1 MIALALKGGSGKLDD
16 MHPPKK
22 IQLSA
27 GGYGYGY
34 DYDYDYDYDQAYGRS
49 SQTTRSTL
57 SGRHQGR
64 TQLMLSAA
72 YVELHQ

>member
-16 MHPPKK
+16 MHPPKR

-27 GGYGYGY
+27 GDY

-72 YVELHQ
+72 YIELHQ